1 MRLILLR
8 HGVAV
13 ERGEWPGDDAE
24 RPLTKA
30 GVHQATTTL
39 KLVRPLVKAIEI
51 WTSPWLR
58 ARATAELASAIW
70 KLPLR
75 EAPWLAG
82 EAATPKQVLDQ
93 LRTAPDV
100 VLVGHEPDLG
110 ALIGHLIGAKSVAMA
125 KAGIAVLKGSPEAGG
140 MELKLLLSPKAV
152 ATIYDMA

>member
-13 ERGEWPGDDAE
+13 ERDEWHGDDAE
-24 RPLTKA
+24 RPLSKA
-30 GVHQATTTL
+30 GIHQATMTL
-39 KLVRPLVKAIEI
+39 KRVRPLVKAIEI
-51 WTSPWLR
+51 WTSPWVR

-82 EAATPKQVLDQ
+82 EAATPKQMLEQ
-93 LRTAPDV
+93 LATAPDV

-110 ALIGHLIGAKSVAMA
+110 VLAGVLVGGKPVPLA
-125 KAGIAVLKGSPEAGG
+125 KAGMAVLKGTPEAGA

-152 ATIYDMA
+152 ATIYEMA